1 MATLQAASTY
11 HSPVFGIQ
19 TSELVVIALI
29 AILLFGPEKVPEF
42 FHRAGQ
48 LMSKFQRSADE
59 LWTSLQTEMNQATK
73 PLEDLGRDIQAMGDQ
88 LNKPLSPPAGND
100 ASAAEDEPAA
110 DGSDEPK
117 ADTGPTE

>member
-1 MATLQAASTY
+1 M
-11 HSPVFGIQ
+11 FGIQ

-48 LMSKFQRSADE
+48 LMSRFQRSADE

-73 PLEDLGRDIQAMGDQ
+73 PLEDLGKDIQAVGDA
-88 LNKPLSPPAGND
+88 LSKPLESGAGSAEPVDDD
-100 ASAAEDEPAA
+100 AAA
-110 DGSDEPK
+110 DDPDGPESDE
-117 ADTGPTE
+117 AAT

>member
-1 MATLQAASTY
+1 MATY

-19 TSELVVIALI
+19 TSELIVIALI

-48 LMSKFQRSADE
+48 LMSRIQRSADD

-73 PLEDLGRDIQAMGDQ
+73 PLEDIGKDIQALGDT
-88 LNKPLSPPAGND
+88 LTEPTTPDEEGD
-100 ASAAEDEPAA
+100 AAAED
-110 DGSDEPK
+110 DEGQ
-117 ADTGPTE
+117 ATSSGPSE

>member
-1 MATLQAASTY
+1 
-11 HSPVFGIQ
+11 VFGIQ

-48 LMSKFQRSADE
+48 VMSRLQRSADD

-73 PLEDLGRDIQAMGDQ
+73 PLEDLGEEIKSIGESITKPGGAASEEPGQADEGSSGADELSQDGDD
-88 LNKPLSPPAGND
+88 SP
-100 ASAAEDEPAA
+100 
-110 DGSDEPK
+110 
-117 ADTGPTE
+117 